1 MITASS
7 HVVVQILLGLSTILS
22 LGTTVYSVLESY
34 YCAMLTASDSKVTTL
49 WERSPHNHAKI
60 CL

>member
-1 MITASS
+1 MISTTS

-34 YCAMLTASDSKVTTL
+34 YCAMLTASDSKVRAPSET
-49 WERSPHNHAKI
+49 
-60 CL
+60 